1 MQLPLTKSEKKAERK
16 KQWGHVKRYKGLL
29 FMMMLPVIYYGIFCY
44 WPMYGALIGFFDFNA
59 RLGLYGSKWLGL
71 KWFANYLGDTYF
83 WKLVRNTIVL
93 NLWGLV
99 IGFPAPII
107 FALLLNELRNE
118 TFKRVAQTICY
129 LPHFIS
135 TVVVCGLVINFL
147 AVSGPINNIIERLG
161 GNKEALMMRPDL
173 FRMIYTLSG
182 VWQGLGWGS
191 IIYMAALTNVD
202 VQLYEAAVLDGAN
215 RWQQIIHITIPSI
228 MNTIVIMLILNLGNM
243 MSIGYEKVML
253 LYNGSTY
260 ETADVISTYVF
271 RRGIQGGD
279 LSYSTA
285 VGLFQ
290 SVINLAFLCGSNALS
305 RHYTE
310 TSLW

>member
-1 MQLPLTKSEKKAERK
+1 MQQALLYKNKKAERK
-16 KQWGHVKRYKGLL
+16 KQWGRVKRYKGLL
-29 FMMMLPVIYYGIFCY
+29 LMMILPVIYYAVFCY

-59 RLGLYGSKWLGL
+59 RLGLFGSKWLGL
-71 KWFANYLGDTYF
+71 KWFANYMTDPYF
-83 WKLVRNTIVL
+83 WKLVRNTILL
-93 NLWGLV
+93 NLWGLI

-118 TFKRVAQTICY
+118 KFKRLAQTICY

-135 TVVVCGLVINFL
+135 TVVVCGLVINL
-147 AVSGPINNIIERLG
+147 LSVSGPVNNLIVKLG
-161 GNKEALMMRPDL
+161 GTRDALMMRPDL
-173 FRMIYTLSG
+173 FRPIFTISG

-191 IIYMAALTNVD
+191 IIYMAALTGVD

-215 RWQQIIHITIPSI
+215 RWQQIIHITIPAI

-243 MSIGYEKVML
+243 MSVGYEKVML

-260 ETADVISTYVF
+260 ETADVISTYVY
-271 RRGIQGGD
+271 RRGIEGGD
-279 LSYSTA
+279 FSYTTA

-290 SVINLAFLCGSNALS
+290 SVINLTFLFSSNALS
-305 RHYTE
+305 RRYSE
-310 TSLW
+310 ASLW